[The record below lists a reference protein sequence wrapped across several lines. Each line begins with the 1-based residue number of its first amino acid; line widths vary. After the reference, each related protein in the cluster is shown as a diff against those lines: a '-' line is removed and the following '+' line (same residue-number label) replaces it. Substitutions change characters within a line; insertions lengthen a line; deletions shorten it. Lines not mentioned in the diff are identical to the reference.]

1 MMHMMQH
8 LEIEGKL
15 VVKMSD
21 PDSDSSTKVMAS
33 IGCANC
39 VHTGLNIL

>member
-8 LEIEGKL
+8 LEIEGKQ

-21 PDSDSSTKVMAS
+21 PDSDSSTKVMAN
-33 IGCANC
+33 IDCANC
-39 VHTGLNIL
+39 VRAGLNI